1 MISRLTH
8 NNSQKDINNF
18 AKNYPKRYDNLI
30 QIIGKCVLMEY
41 EVHMS
46 IDLPCKGNEDCG
58 CVLVTTPDEKAVL
71 GCKHF

>member
-1 MISRLTH
+1 MISKLKH
-8 NNSQKDINNF
+8 NNSQKDIDDF
-18 AKNYPKRYDNLI
+18 AKSHPERYDNLI
-30 QIIGKCVLMEY
+30 QIIGKYVLIEH

-58 CVLVTTPDEKAVL
+58 CILVTTPDEKVVL